1 MMFRRT
7 TTAPR
12 GPSAP
17 GRELQI
23 PRPLVTGVIVLGLAT
38 TVSALLFPVKPF
50 AEARQGIGVAPA
62 SALADD
68 GRGVVNTA
76 QGPLTPADREFM
88 RKIALAGLWELPS
101 GQLAQSRSSS
111 PSVKEA
117 GMHLL
122 MGHQDLNNT
131 VAQDAQL
138 LNVPLPV
145 EPNTQQKGWLAQMNA
160 DQGQAFDRDFA
171 NLLRSAHGKV
181 FPLVAETRAKTQNS
195 LVRALADQANTTVL
209 DHIGML
215 EKTGLVDF
223 PSMAK

>member
-1 MMFRRT
+1 MFRRT

-23 PRPLVTGVIVLGLAT
+23 PRPLVTGMIVLGLAT

-50 AEARQGIGVAPA
+50 AESREGIGVATA

-68 GRGVVNTA
+68 GQGVVNTPS
-76 QGPLTPADREFM
+76 GPLTPADREFM
-88 RKIALAGLWELPS
+88 RRIRLAGLWENPS
-101 GQLAQSRSSS
+101 GQMTQSKSSN

-117 GMHLL
+117 GMHLI
-122 MGHQDLNNT
+122 MGHADLDRT
-131 VAQDAQL
+131 VVQDAQI
-138 LNVPLPV
+138 LNVPLPQQ
-145 EPNTQQKGWLAQMNA
+145 PNPQQQGWLNQMNA
-160 DQGQAFDRDFA
+160 DQGEAFDRDFA

-181 FPLVAETRAKTQNS
+181 FPIVAETRAKTQNT
-195 LVRALADQANTTVL
+195 LVRALADQANNTVL

-215 EKTGLVDF
+215 EKTGLVNF
-223 PSMAK
+223 QSLAK